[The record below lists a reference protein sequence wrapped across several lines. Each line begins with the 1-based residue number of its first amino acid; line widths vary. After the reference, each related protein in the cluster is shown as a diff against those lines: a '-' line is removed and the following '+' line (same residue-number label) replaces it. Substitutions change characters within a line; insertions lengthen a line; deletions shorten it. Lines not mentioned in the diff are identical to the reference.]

1 MKKGQKMTTNTKIRF
16 AIDTNVL
23 GYLAMAKLYTK
34 QQFFYYNNVSETT
47 YNNLLWLNKM
57 VDMGKIELIVPRTV
71 FREVIRKP
79 QIKIS
84 AQKVMTAEKM
94 TRLNR
99 IVNFKKISQ
108 KFLTQNQ
115 NIKIA
120 YVNEGFIGD
129 YRVKFNQLANA
140 YVENPQFP
148 DNIPLSLQIRQKP
161 FLREDP
167 NKFPHDAQ
175 IMAES
180 TLLGLQL
187 ISFDHHLI
195 GKKPFNIPQK
205 IKVINQDL
213 LNTSTSSISFINF
226 IKIIKRE
233 GTFLPYLNK
242 SYKHMVFPVFVDK
255 VEYIPHKEFNKKIK
269 EITEIKKEFHDEYNK
284 CLSRKE
290 LFDFLETPLET
301 ENLQPN
307 EALKKQQEIALEEA
321 EKQRYLENLE
331 IANMRTLFLKYL
343 IQVIDLELVTPK
355 AKPKITT
362 KKPIKTK
369 IKLDFF
375 NPNANQILDSFFG
388 TTNAPSQ
395 RASENQIEPTL

>member
-1 MKKGQKMTTNTKIRF
+1 MTTNTKIRF

-99 IVNFKKISQ
+99 ILNFKKISQ

-140 YVENPQFP
+140 Y
-148 DNIPLSLQIRQKP
+148 
-161 FLREDP
+161 
-167 NKFPHDAQ
+167 
-175 IMAES
+175 
-180 TLLGLQL
+180 
-187 ISFDHHLI
+187 
-195 GKKPFNIPQK
+195 
-205 IKVINQDL
+205 
-213 LNTSTSSISFINF
+213 
-226 IKIIKRE
+226 
-233 GTFLPYLNK
+233 
-242 SYKHMVFPVFVDK
+242 
-255 VEYIPHKEFNKKIK
+255 
-269 EITEIKKEFHDEYNK
+269 
-284 CLSRKE
+284 
-290 LFDFLETPLET
+290 
-301 ENLQPN
+301 
-307 EALKKQQEIALEEA
+307 
-321 EKQRYLENLE
+321 
-331 IANMRTLFLKYL
+331 
-343 IQVIDLELVTPK
+343 
-355 AKPKITT
+355 
-362 KKPIKTK
+362 
-369 IKLDFF
+369 
-375 NPNANQILDSFFG
+375 
-388 TTNAPSQ
+388 
-395 RASENQIEPTL
+395 